1 MLANII
7 KLIHLIIVFLVA
19 IAPLYPNR
27 LLKKTVFI
35 LLLYLFFQYISGY
48 ERCGLTVLEYVIM
61 GEKYQEGFIYRLIN
75 PIIKIPEKY
84 FEQYLF
90 YLHSIY
96 IVILYMQLKDQIN

>member
-7 KLIHLIIVFLVA
+7 KLIHLIIVLFVA
-19 IAPLYPNR
+19 IAPIYPNR

-35 LLLYLFFQYISGY
+35 LLLYLLFQYISGY
-48 ERCGLTVLEYVIM
+48 ERCGLTVLEYVVM
-61 GEKYQEGFIYRLIN
+61 GKKYQEGFIYRLIT

-90 YLHSIY
+90 YIHSIY
-96 IVILYMQLKDQIN
+96 IIILYIQLKQVN